1 MCIFV
6 AEGKYY
12 YQNEEL
18 PLSGR
23 YITKSQPTSGSN
35 GSNWNWLD
43 STFVLSD
50 LEIAPTEDDEE
61 TAFDDKAVEGGQ
73 KPVCYEGATS
83 YKSGTI
89 FEELAERAKEEVEVH
104 IPEVLP
110 REELIEEA
118 KAEAKADF
126 SRFLY
131 LS

>member
-1 MCIFV
+1 MRNCLFPAV
-6 AEGKYY
+6 TS
-12 YQNEEL
+12 QNL
-18 PLSGR
+18 
-23 YITKSQPTSGSN
+23 SQP
-35 GSNWNWLD
+35 LD
-43 STFVLSD
+43 QMDQIGTGLIQLLFCQ
-50 LEIAPTEDDEE
+50 IWRWPTEDDKA
-61 TAFDDKAVEGGQ
+61 TVFDDKSVEGGQ